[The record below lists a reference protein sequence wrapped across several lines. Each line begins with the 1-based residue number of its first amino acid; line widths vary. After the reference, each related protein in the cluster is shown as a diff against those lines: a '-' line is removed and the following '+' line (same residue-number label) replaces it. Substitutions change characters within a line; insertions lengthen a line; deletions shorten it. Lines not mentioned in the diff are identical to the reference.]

1 MATTT
6 EQHFNEIQEFEFNSL
21 SLKNIKYMEQFIKE
35 WKTSRKANSNRKV
48 DAGTAA
54 YRNLTEDEKNEF
66 IENEFSNKDKYPEDK
81 YKNVY
86 LAFRK
91 YYKDTQETD
100 NLIDNDTQQAIND
113 AEKLLD
119 NDSDSDSDS
128 KVKPKVKSSKTKKS
142 SKDKSSKKKRGKKK
156 SKKVTNTTLSVSDI
170 ESASESDEETKIVN
184 TKKCIID
191 SDESDSDSD

>member
-1 MATTT
+1 MATTI
-6 EQHFNEIQEFEFNSL
+6 EQQFEKIQEFVFDSL
-21 SLKNIKYMEQFIKE
+21 IPKDIKYIEQFIKE
-35 WKTSRKANSNRKV
+35 WKSTRKANSNRKV

-66 IENEFSNKDKYPEDK
+66 IENEFSDKDKYPEDK

-91 YYKDTQETD
+91 YYKDTHTED
-100 NLIDNDTQQAIND
+100 NLIDNDTQKAINN

-119 NDSDSDSDS
+119 NDSDSDS
-128 KVKPKVKSSKTKKS
+128 KVKSKPSKTQKSSEKKS
-142 SKDKSSKKKRGKKK
+142 LKKKKGTKK

-170 ESASESDEETKIVN
+170 ESESESDEETKIVN

>member
-6 EQHFNEIQEFEFNSL
+6 EQQFNEIQEFEFDSL
-21 SLKNIKYMEQFIKE
+21 SLKNIKYMEHFIKE

-66 IENEFSNKDKYPEDK
+66 IENEFSDKDKYPEDK

-91 YYKDTQETD
+91 HYKDTHTED
-100 NLIDNDTQQAIND
+100 NLIDNDTQKAINN

-128 KVKPKVKSSKTKKS
+128 KVKLTVKPSKKKS
-142 SKDKSSKKKRGKKK
+142 SKRNLRK
-156 SKKVTNTTLSVSDI
+156 LSNL
-170 ESASESDEETKIVN
+170 E
-184 TKKCIID
+184 
-191 SDESDSDSD
+191 